1 MPLTTEQERFWA
13 GEFGDAYIDRNPT
26 DSNLAAKKA
35 MFKRMLQ
42 GIPNPASIIEFGAN
56 IGGNIKALRELVP
69 AAHLE
74 AVEINL
80 KAYEQLASIDGVV
93 THHTTMLGFQ
103 SPRQFDLSF
112 TMGVLIHIAPE
123 KLRDAYAAL
132 HDTSRRYILVG
143 EYYNPEPVEVPYR
156 GHGERLFKRDWAS
169 ELMSLYP
176 LRLLD
181 YGFFY
186 RGDPNHRFNDITWFL
201 LERR

>member
-1 MPLTTEQERFWA
+1 MPFATEQEQFWA
-13 GEFGDAYIDRNPT
+13 GEFGDTYIDRNPT
-26 DSNLAAKKA
+26 ASNLAAKKA

-42 GIPNPASIIEFGAN
+42 GIPNPVSIIEFGAN

-69 AAHLE
+69 AAYLE
-74 AVEINL
+74 AVEINS

-93 THHTTMLGFQ
+93 AHHTTILGFQ

-112 TMGVLIHIAPE
+112 TVGVLIHIAPE

-132 HDTSRRYILVG
+132 HGASRRYILIG

-156 GHGERLFKRDWAS
+156 GHDERLFKRDWAS